1 VVRPTAMDEYFVHQI
16 PELLPN
22 VAVHHHFFPDT
33 VVEGTLP
40 A

>member
-1 VVRPTAMDEYFVHQI
+1 MRVSTGDGRRGTAIYEI
-16 PELLPN
+16 TG
-22 VAVHHHFFPDT
+22 ARHHHFFPDT